1 MYSET
6 PEFNGNLK
14 FDSIDWSFSAYKN
27 KKLKFSNRNKLFQ
40 TNTTK
45 YDFFIFIFKK
55 GCRIILP

>member
-6 PEFNGNLK
+6 PEFNENLK
-14 FDSIDWSFSAYKN
+14 FDSIDFKKFDRSFSAYKN

-45 YDFFIFIFKK
+45 YDF
-55 GCRIILP
+55 